1 MARYIPCFD
10 MRMPAVRLFL
20 ICMLVALMT
29 GCSARNDFGGSDWFP
44 PAPAPQALT
53 ESQKAVVE
61 QNKGEIA
68 RTVPASAQ
76 PMIDQKIAYYLGPG
90 RKTIEVGSKRAEKYL
105 GYAKEVF
112 RSRHM
117 PEELAYLAIVE
128 SGYRAS
134 ACSTAGAK
142 GAWQFMPVTGAA
154 YGLEQDTWA
163 DERMNVYAA
172 TIAAANYL
180 EKLYK
185 DFGDWPTA
193 IAAYNA
199 GETKMRKACK
209 ESGER
214 TFFGV
219 LKKNDRLDEGIRL
232 RKETKDY
239 VPKFLA
245 VVSIMN
251 NLPQLGFNDINPDTQ
266 PKVTPICLAPGTD
279 LKAMAGACQ
288 LSWSEF
294 KEYNP
299 HYNMAVSHKNRST
312 VAYVPK
318 TAQQQAAAYAKNPVR
333 VDKAKSARLERQ
345 NAVPA
350 SKTKNQG
357 RAASKT
363 KGSKGGDYCV
373 QPKDN
378 LYQISRKLN
387 VSVADLKRWNNLPN
401 ETIHVGQ
408 RLIVQR

>member
-1 MARYIPCFD
+1 MASYIPCFD
-10 MRMPAVRLFL
+10 MKMPWGRLFV

-29 GCSARNDFGGSDWFP
+29 GCSARNDFGGSNWL
-44 PAPAPQALT
+44 APAPRPQTLT
-53 ESQKAVVE
+53 DAQKAVVE

-68 RTVPASAQ
+68 RSVPASAQ
-76 PMIDQKIAYYLGPG
+76 PMVDQKIAYYLGPG
-90 RKTIEVGSKRAEKYL
+90 RKVIETGSKRAERYL
-105 GYAKEVF
+105 SYAKEVF

-134 ACSTAGAK
+134 ACSNVGAK
-142 GAWQFMPVTGAA
+142 GAWQFMPDTGSA
-154 YGLEQDTWA
+154 YGLEQDNWA

-185 DFGDWPTA
+185 GFGDWPTA

-199 GETKMRKACK
+199 GPTKMRNAIK

-214 TFFGV
+214 TFFAV
-219 LKKNDRLDEGIRL
+219 LNKNDRLSEGNRL

-251 NLPQLGFNDINPDTQ
+251 NLPQLGFKDISPETQ
-266 PKVTPICLAPGTD
+266 PQVTPICLAPGTD

-294 KEYNP
+294 KDYNP
-299 HYNMAVSHKNRST
+299 HYNKAVSHKNRST

-318 TAQQQAAAYAKNPVR
+318 TAQQQAAAYARNPVR
-333 VDKAKSARLERQ
+333 VDRAKAARLERQ
-345 NAVPA
+345 DTAPA
-350 SKTKNQG
+350 AKTKNQG
-357 RAASKT
+357 RTAKKT
-363 KGSKGGDYCV
+363 KGSKGNDYYV
-373 QPKDN
+373 QPRDN
-378 LYQISRKLN
+378 LYQISRRYN
-387 VSVADLKRWNNLPN
+387 VSVAELKRWNNLSSEN
-401 ETIHVGQ
+401 IHVGQ

>member
-1 MARYIPCFD
+1 MK
-10 MRMPAVRLFL
+10 MPMGRLFL

-29 GCSARNDFGGSDWFP
+29 GCSARNDFGGSDWL
-44 PAPAPQALT
+44 APKPQALT
-53 ESQKAVVE
+53 ESQRSIIE
-61 QNKGEIA
+61 QNKGQIA

-76 PMIDQKIAYYLGPG
+76 PMVEQQIAYYLGPG
-90 RKTIEVGSKRAEKYL
+90 RKVIETGSKRAEKYL
-105 GYAKEVF
+105 SYAKEVF

-134 ACSTAGAK
+134 ACSTVGAK
-142 GAWQFMPVTGAA
+142 GAWQFMPATGEM
-154 YGLEQDTWA
+154 YGLEQDNWA

-180 EKLYK
+180 EKLHN

-199 GETKMRKACK
+199 GEGKIRRACK
-209 ESGER
+209 ASGER
-214 TFFGV
+214 TFFGIV
-219 LKKNDRLDEGIRL
+219 EKNERLDEKTRL
-232 RKETKDY
+232 KKETKDY
-239 VPKFLA
+239 VPRFLA

-251 NLPQLGFNDINPDTQ
+251 NLSQLGFRDISPDTQ
-266 PKVTPICLAPGTD
+266 PQVAPICLAPGTD

-299 HYNMAVSHKNRST
+299 HYNMAVSHKSRST

-318 TAQQQAAAYAKNPVR
+318 TAQQQAAAYAQNPVR
-333 VDKAKSARLERQ
+333 VDRAKAARLERQ
-345 NAVPA
+345 NAATA

-357 RAASKT
+357 RTARKT
-363 KGSKGGDYCV
+363 KGSKGNDYYV
-373 QPKDN
+373 QPRDN
-378 LYQISRKLN
+378 LYQISRRYN
-387 VSVADLKRWNNLPN
+387 VSVAELKRWNNLASEN
-401 ETIHVGQ
+401 IHVGQ